1 MAPEICEAFDVIAKV
16 TGTPGAAAES
26 DKLTPPMAPVT
37 VLLALLT
44 GTPSTVSE
52 ALAPVADWVKPKL
65 GSLIVNGV
73 VPLVLLMDRLVP
85 LASLPAVAV
94 TPRFMALILLARVA

>member
-1 MAPEICEAFDVIAKV
+1 MAVETCEALEVTAKV

-26 DKLTPPMAPVT
+26 DKLTPPMAPVI
-37 VLLALLT
+37 VLLALVT

-73 VPLVLLMDRLVP
+73 VPLVLVMDRLVP

-94 TPRFMALILLARVA
+94 TPRFMALILEAKLA

>member
-1 MAPEICEAFDVIAKV
+1 MAVLISEAFEVTAKV
-16 TGTPGAAAES
+16 TGTPGSAAES
-26 DKLTPPMAPVT
+26 DKLTPLIAPVT
-37 VLLALLT
+37 VLLALVM

-52 ALAPVADWVKPKL
+52 ALAPAADWVKPKL

-73 VPLVLLMDRLVP
+73 VPSELTMDRFVP

-94 TPRFMALILLARVA
+94 TPRFMALILDARLA